1 MQFFGAIFLSLKIC
15 LAFFYLNNKSNQ
27 FFIPKGSPQY
37 IYNTSNSGSNSNF
50 EAIKLIKHTA
60 KKTVNKKIQKFL
72 NMFKRNN
79 TNNAI
84 ENDNS
89 EKRPD
94 ESSLNQHQINL
105 DIKKIN
111 KKKPLKD
118 ANLDEV
124 DSRTIRSTPSPRPP
138 TNGTTYQQIV
148 VNNSNLFHKV
158 TSFKSWDALFD
169 SMIHHTCLIGV
180 KLNLAKPPKYNEII
194 FNYIESAQKKFELL
208 LQQHQQKILNQQQ
221 KQNMNNQNNHQRA
234 EPHKVEHF
242 CLSKRNDCRF
252 DNLCSNCLNNSNLRS
267 MPLAASNTNYNQYS
281 YNTSSTSLKS
291 NGNNNVVLINK
302 NDKSDVNQAY
312 DENCHLK
319 SYYL

>member
-1 MQFFGAIFLSLKIC
+1 
-15 LAFFYLNNKSNQ
+15 
-27 FFIPKGSPQY
+27 
-37 IYNTSNSGSNSNF
+37 
-50 EAIKLIKHTA
+50 
-60 KKTVNKKIQKFL
+60 
-72 NMFKRNN
+72 MFKRNN